1 MDYIEVQKLI
11 LDRIERHRI
20 GAVLGFFEDG
30 DDIWWCNSGCIVK
43 MPYDGFYMDT
53 EKVNREVNIHYREFD
68 KRTLFFGNLID
79 RQREDM
85 KRVSVLGIRDDKY
98 IGFKTGEDIFFA
110 WYDDYKFFKPFFLLP
125 DKQPITFSVLRSN
138 KSCTPEVF
146 VFQGDEL
153 VGIMKTF
160 YTKVGTQND
169 GQGENSTAD
178 YWD

>member
-1 MDYIEVQKLI
+1 MDYTEVQKLI

-20 GAVLGFFEDG
+20 GVVLGFFGDG

-53 EKVNREVNIHYREFD
+53 EKVNREVNIHCREFN

-79 RQREDM
+79 RQHEDM

-98 IGFKTGEDIFFA
+98 IKFENDNDIFFA

-125 DKQPITFSVLRSN
+125 DEPPITFHVLKTS
-138 KSCTPEVF
+138 KSYTPEVF
-146 VFQGDEL
+146 VFQGNEL
-153 VGIMKTF
+153 VGIITTF
-160 YTKVGTQND
+160 YTKVGEEHGRQSEIAAAYNR
-169 GQGENSTAD
+169 N
-178 YWD
+178 